1 MSWATGRRGWRITS
15 HIASR
20 TGRGS
25 TGGKC
30 RPLAVV
36 TRDSST
42 RDSGSHFQ
50 AKNTLTTHSAAA
62 TRPGAVSP
70 ACVASEPRAGPTM
83 TPRLVAAESHPKA
96 LARSFAGMVSATYAC
111 ATPVVPPPRPCTNRE
126 TKSSHRASANPKI
139 RYARAEAPKPTRI
152 AGRRP

>member
-36 TRDSST
+36 TRGSST

-70 ACVASEPRAGPTM
+70 ACVASDPRAGPTM
-83 TPRLVAAESHPKA
+83 TPWLVAAESHPNA
-96 LARSFAGMVSATYAC
+96 LARLFSGMDAATHACDTHVVSYHW
-111 ATPVVPPPRPCTNRE
+111 PSTNR
-126 TKSSHRASANPKI
+126 
-139 RYARAEAPKPTRI
+139 ARK
-152 AGRRP
+152 